1 MAVRDNVKKKKI
13 VEEASVIDD
22 SSSSEFEFEEPTPRK
37 KKSARSNVKQ
47 SKQAKPVK
55 QIKGA
60 RAGVKEAARAEA
72 EKAPKKEHFRWAK
85 MWINYLLSM
94 TMKDRGKI
102 PDNIGDRIL
111 ITNNVYI
118 TKLYMTT
125 IVHIIELGPECPETL
140 LQCLNDLL
148 RDRGNR
154 AVLDMTFKNS
164 KYEYDPKNS
173 GLQSRIHQWERIV
186 DSVPGFYSNR
196 AKERSARCL
205 YTVEVAQSGKILK
218 NSRTYLSI
226 RAKDIHT
233 LNNAE
238 KIIYDGLTAMG
249 CTYLPAYGNIKQKL
263 EYISLIGNHGSDLKG
278 VAPVMTSN
286 QVLSQ
291 IIPNCGSFNDKTGYY
306 AGINILNGAPFFID
320 MASITSARNMY
331 VVAPS
336 GVGKTVLAV
345 NMAQSAYENGSACC
359 FMDIKGN
366 EYTSFVQA
374 TGGYTISL
382 RPTSIEYINSWVMH
396 KEDTTEEMAEAY
408 FKSRLSFS
416 KQQIIII
423 SGIRERE
430 QLIEFEELLDEFH
443 EALYISLGVDATNM
457 NSWQATEVL
466 NPYEVFDRFDA
477 YLTPQKRQQYNL
489 NKSLI
494 GTIRMYMSATGSKSY
509 IFKQEFDY
517 ARILK
522 ADTISF
528 DFGLLGSNSI
538 SDVDED
544 LFRLKFLYM
553 NKLNGDFVTR
563 KYAEGRRTFCVLE
576 ESQIVSDSIM
586 EMYIQAWT
594 LRRSQMQDTMLL
606 GNSVQAIQNN
616 KFATPIIENTRA
628 LFVGD
633 LTFDARKVVMEQFG
647 LQHLE
652 QYIKI
657 PGSSN
662 RFKNCFLLVNNMQDK
677 SLTPIIKVVIDPEK
691 WNGKDKKY
699 KVLTPVKEK
708 NAMGGS

>member
-13 VEEASVIDD
+13 ERENTTDPNELA
-22 SSSSEFEFEEPTPRK
+22 EG
-37 KKSARSNVKQ
+37 SNVGHGNKKGARNKTKQ
-47 SKQAKPVK
+47 PKQTR
-55 QIKGA
+55 GA
-60 RAGVKEAARAEA
+60 RAGVKDSARVEA
-72 EKAPKKEHFRWAK
+72 ENAPRKEHFKWAK

-125 IVHIIELGPECPETL
+125 IVHIVELGPECPETL

-154 AVLDMTFKNS
+154 AILDLTFKNS
-164 KYEYDPKNS
+164 KYDYDPKNS
-173 GLQSRIHQWERIV
+173 GLMSRIKQWENIV
-186 DSVPGFYSNR
+186 DASPGFYSNR
-196 AKERSARCL
+196 VKERAARCL

-226 RAKDIHT
+226 RAKDINT
-233 LNNAE
+233 LNMAE
-238 KIIYDGLTAMG
+238 KIIYDGLASMG

-263 EYISLIGNHGSDLKG
+263 EYISLIGNHGNDLKG
-278 VAPVMTSN
+278 VAPVMTFN

-291 IIPNCGSFNDKTGYY
+291 IIPNCGSFNDRAGYY
-306 AGINILNGAPFFID
+306 VGINILNGAPFFID
-320 MASITSARNMY
+320 FGTITSARNIY

-336 GVGKTVLAV
+336 GVGKTVLAM

-366 EYTSFVQA
+366 EYTNFINA
-374 TGGYTISL
+374 TNGYIVSL

-408 FKSRLSFS
+408 FKSRLAFS
-416 KQQIIII
+416 KQQMIII
-423 SGIRERE
+423 SGLRDRES
-430 QLIEFEELLDEFH
+430 LIEFEELIDEFH
-443 EALYISLGVDATNM
+443 DSLYISLGVVPYNM
-457 NSWQATEVL
+457 NSWDATEQL
-466 NPYEVFDRFDA
+466 NPYTVFDHFEA

-489 NKSLI
+489 NKSLM
-494 GTIRMYMSATGSKSY
+494 GTIRMYMSATGSKAY
-509 IFKQEFDY
+509 IFKREFDY
-517 ARILK
+517 SKILES
-522 ADTISF
+522 DTISF
-528 DFGLLGSNSI
+528 DFGMLSGGGK

-563 KYAEGRRTFCVLE
+563 KYAEGRRTFCILE
-576 ESQIVSDSIM
+576 ESQVVTDSIM

-594 LRRSQMQDTMLL
+594 LRRSQNQDTVLL
-606 GNSVQAIQNN
+606 GNSVQALQHN

-633 LTFDARKVVMEQFG
+633 LTLDARKVVMEQFG

-652 QYIKI
+652 NYIKM
-657 PGSSN
+657 PGSSS
-662 RFKNCFLLVNNMQDK
+662 RFKNCFLLVNKMQDK
-677 SLTPIIKVVIDPEK
+677 SLTPIIKVVMDPDK

-708 NAMGGS
+708 NVMGGN